1 MVRQK
6 SSKKTEL
13 NCSYTAIAELD
24 DPLLNTIKLL
34 HPDGNWETSQKLNF
48 RDEIL
53 FSPLFKQHKSR
64 EVQSNQMELYPVC
77 TSGAKQVLT
86 LAGFFLYT
94 GIKPKHKVFMFTWM
108 RE

>member
-1 MVRQK
+1 MRQK